1 MGACSARSTAGRSCR
16 DGRRASWTRGR
27 VDGQGQAVEATREA
41 MMGSKSSKEAH
52 GAAGKGNLLLF
63 DPEELHLNTDKKHKL
78 YDPRVED
85 PIDDALVA
93 SILYKGVVEPIIVW
107 KDPEMGKSC
116 VLDGKHRVQAAR
128 AANKILRK
136 RGEAIK
142 LVQAVVSRGTAVA
155 AMGTM
160 TVANE
165 GRTPPTPMQRARRA
179 EALLSDGYDEAQVAT
194 LLHCSPTALK
204 NYIALIGCSA
214 AVRQAV
220 DAERIP
226 PTVAYKLSKLEPAEQ
241 KEQLEKMLT
250 ASPGPKKRG
259 SGKKMRAAVG
269 EQQMRGKGEIE
280 KMLAFLVENRPD
292 AKGTLSILR
301 WVLGGPD
308 PLAAPKTVN

>member
-1 MGACSARSTAGRSCR
+1 
-16 DGRRASWTRGR
+16 
-27 VDGQGQAVEATREA
+27 
-41 MMGSKSSKEAH
+41 MGSKSSKEAH

-63 DPEELHLNTDKKHKL
+63 DPEELHLITDRKHKL

-85 PIDDALVA
+85 PVDEALVA

-107 KDPEMGKSC
+107 KDPELGKSC

-179 EALLSDGYDEAQVAT
+179 EQLLADGYDEAQVAT
-194 LLHCSPTALK
+194 LLHCSTTALK
-204 NYIALIGCSA
+204 NYIALTGCSA

-220 DAERIP
+220 DSGRIP
-226 PTVAYKLSKLEPAEQ
+226 PTVAYKMSKIEPAEQ
-241 KEQLEKMLT
+241 KEQLEKMLAT
-250 ASPGPKKRG
+250 GPKKRG

-269 EQQMRGKGEIE
+269 EHQMRGKGEVE

-308 PLAAPKTVN
+308 PLAAPKPATNGVEAVAS